1 MPHTRCAQPPPTVA
15 RHSCHTR
22 RKSADVASAYALRS
36 GKGALAL
43 HATLSR
49 PQLAPAHWRGVRK
62 RVHKQPCCV
71 LCTQPHRRAF
81 AGYLSEDLGFS
92 LELVQK
98 ASPPEIRVGSGFRH
112 YTVAVPS
119 IEAAISRATERGLG
133 IVEGT
138 RFEQGE
144 VYIRVRASATA
155 VRAVALSSCAAHA
168 LLRPGPV
175 PQPPLS

>member
-1 MPHTRCAQPPPTVA
+1 MRYAQARAPLPYTPRCRGRSWRSHIGEV
-15 RHSCHTR
+15 S
-22 RKSADVASAYALRS
+22 ASAS
-36 GKGALAL
+36 TSK
-43 HATLSR
+43 
-49 PQLAPAHWRGVRK
+49 PAASCAK
-62 RVHKQPCCV
+62 
-71 LCTQPHRRAF
+71 PHRRAF

-155 VRAVALSSCAAHA
+155 VCAVALSSCAAHA
-168 LLRPGPV
+168 LLRPGLV
-175 PQPPLS
+175 PQPPLN